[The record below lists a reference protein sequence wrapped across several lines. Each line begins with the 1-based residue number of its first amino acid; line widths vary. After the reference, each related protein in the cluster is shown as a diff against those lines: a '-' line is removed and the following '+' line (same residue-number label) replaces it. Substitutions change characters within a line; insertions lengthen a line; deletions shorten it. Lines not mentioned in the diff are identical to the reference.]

1 MTILPSPNPSAK
13 GLFIALALAA
23 AFSLPATPAIADE
36 EGTAGNLR
44 FAESLAGPWISESA
58 VFDAESVLKVV
69 VAFDYKNADNEPMGL
84 QVIAPGGLQVHR
96 STQTYSGSGVAAIE
110 VSGIGIYRNLS
121 QEILDT
127 LRSSRGDADR
137 LAAARFGL
145 QEYILQLQANATRS
159 RSALEV
165 LQRIA
170 LSAEMAEH
178 RRILDDTVTR
188 FARRAAEARATDPSD
203 VEKIQSLARLIG
215 ENLGKGIPS
224 ATALQAHAAATSS
237 MPIPGNDRRSNQPY
251 DVLISV
257 DDFTAASGEFRIY
270 PPVRIHL
277 PFLAQR
283 ELTR

>member
-1 MTILPSPNPSAK
+1 MFPMILVPLRRL
-13 GLFIALALAA
+13 LFALVFALAA
-23 AFSLPATPAIADE
+23 TLPALPILADE

-44 FAESLAGPWISESA
+44 FAASPAGPWVADSV
-58 VFDAESVLKVV
+58 VFDGDAVSKVV
-69 VAFDYKNADNEPMGL
+69 VAFDYTNADNEPIGL

-96 STQTYSGSGVAAIE
+96 SNKTYSGSGVATIE

-121 QEILDT
+121 QDIQDT

-145 QEYILQLQANATRS
+145 QEYILQLQANATRT

-170 LSAEMAEH
+170 LPGNMAEH
-178 RRILDDTVTR
+178 RRILDETVKG
-188 FARRAAEARATDPSD
+188 FSRRTAEARATDPND
-203 VEKIQSLARLIG
+203 VEKIQSLARTIA
-215 ENLGKGIPS
+215 EELGKGIPS
-224 ATALQAHAAATSS
+224 ATALQAHAAGTTE
-237 MPIPGNDRRSNQPY
+237 MPIPANDRRSDQPY

-283 ELTR
+283 DLTR